1 MNQVSQYLH
10 DTAEVIRN
18 LPVAQ
23 IERIAALLWQACQEG
38 RQIFVVGNGGSA
50 LTASHLACDLGKGT
64 ATPGRRRFKVLAL
77 TDNIG
82 LITAY
87 ANDLSYEDIFVEQL
101 INFFQPGDVVLGISG
116 SGNSENVLRALRYA
130 RERGGI
136 TIGFTGFSGGKMKD
150 IAEECLIVP
159 KHDMQMVEDAHYVLM
174 HLLMQLFRRKMQQE
188 GDSSTS

>member
-50 LTASHLACDLGKGT
+50 LTASHLACDLGKWT

-116 SGNSENVLRALRYA
+116 SGNSENVLRALR
-130 RERGGI
+130 
-136 TIGFTGFSGGKMKD
+136 
-150 IAEECLIVP
+150 
-159 KHDMQMVEDAHYVLM
+159 
-174 HLLMQLFRRKMQQE
+174 
-188 GDSSTS
+188 